1 MRDIIIHFQTSDT
14 WKLQLTIAVIFV
26 SSKDAEEERVI
37 HSRSENMKITSYN
50 DENKLGLRDRDN
62 LETSMRRRDFIF
74 DLVHLIYC
82 KRHKVIFR
90 CVGSYIDSPD

>member
-26 SSKDAEEERVI
+26 SSEDAEEERVI

-82 KRHKVIFR
+82 KCHKVIFR